1 MTRTLPVLLS
11 RLFDGLTAERDPSG
25 YCPGVTLEY
34 LRRNLGIS
42 DWQVIEPRTARL
54 SVPGLSCE
62 VRERTESQLLMHLV
76 MSEFVLRV
84 PGQTQCSGRY
94 DMHHTG
100 SIRRTGLRCRHRGGD
115 DSALPALRRA
125 LALDEALR
133 AALMPL
139 DFKRLRLEVA
149 EGLWIVRLEHMGG
162 SEVVNRM
169 PAFRR
174 YISITVEQ
182 KTALFSALIALQ
194 RVLGQL

>member
-1 MTRTLPVLLS
+1 MLS

-25 YCPGVTLEY
+25 YRPGVTLEH
-34 LRRNLGIS
+34 LRRNLAVGN
-42 DWQVIEPRTARL
+42 WQVIEPRTARL
-54 SVPGLSCE
+54 SMPGLSCE

-84 PGQTQCSGRY
+84 PGRTQCSGRY

-115 DSALPALRRA
+115 DSLLPALRQA
-125 LALDEALR
+125 LALDAPLR
-133 AALMPL
+133 EALMPL
-139 DFKRLRLEVA
+139 DFKHLRLEMA
-149 EGLWIVRLEHMGG
+149 EGLWTVRLEHMGG

-174 YISITVEQ
+174 YISIAAEQ
-182 KTALFSALIALQ
+182 KTALFAALIALQ

>member
-1 MTRTLPVLLS
+1 MLS
-11 RLFDGLTAERDPSG
+11 RLFDGLNAERDPSG
-25 YCPGVTLEY
+25 YRPGVTLEH
-34 LRRNLGIS
+34 LRRNLGVS
-42 DWQVIEPRTARL
+42 GWQVVEPRTARL
-54 SVPGLSCE
+54 NVPGLSCE

-84 PGQTQCSGRY
+84 PGQTRCSGRY

-115 DSALPALRRA
+115 DSLLLALRQA
-125 LALDEALR
+125 LELDEPLR

-139 DFKRLRLEVA
+139 DFKRLRLEVS
-149 EGLWIVRLEHMGG
+149 EGQWIVHLEHMGG

-174 YISITVEQ
+174 YISIAGEQ
-182 KTALFSALIALQ
+182 KAALFSALIALQ